1 MNFQGFLNR
10 ASNSFKRRVVSRLP
24 QGVRTKLKKAKDLG
38 PKGVVAKVVSKTSE
52 VGTSATEVRQK
63 RHISELSKQN
73 KYLTEFLSGVAIAP
87 WTDTGIAENLL
98 KMHRHQPSL
107 VMALSSAL
115 LRKQDSFQSGLLALI
130 KIQHKRKIFGF
141 VADLV
146 DRYPEEDVLKDCYVE
161 AVMSYAA
168 IGSPKASAL
177 IDRFLTEGDWA
188 SDVLPPIEAIKAS
201 YEAAILIEDADRVAA
216 LIAKTPAAD
225 TSNIL
230 PGSYDLLRLQAEN
243 WLDRANTSVDE
254 VCRPGSVRMGAVGY
268 RSPLKPSTNIG
279 DYIQTIALMGVMSA
293 VMPTDVKVH
302 GGGQTVFDR
311 VAARVKRR
319 TEALDQTVDMVWI
332 DRDDPS
338 TTPTGAPIWL
348 PINGWFM
355 HPKTEGNFAFP
366 FADNIRP
373 IFLGMH
379 INRPHMLTDEAV
391 AYLKKYAPIGARD
404 YHTADL
410 LVVNGVDAFFSGC
423 PTLSLDEIFGRPAAD
438 DRNGKF
444 RGAHATKKDLNGRTE
459 LIHME
464 PSMPTWSKDK
474 SLETAW
480 TYIET
485 YQNAEHVETPLLHC
499 YLPCRAMNT
508 PVTFVNPKR
517 ETDPR
522 FEGLIDITE
531 EGRQEL
537 VSRLKDNVDAVFG
550 LIFSGASEEAIYD
563 EWRRRNADGVA
574 KIKARHAQRLKQ
586 FPIPE
591 SNIMKA
597 LEGLTK
603 RTFINGEA
611 KGAPKAGHDGPEVV
625 FCYDKNFDRPTFVTI
640 RSMLANTKSKVRITL
655 LTRELNQDRIEALS
669 REFPETEFAW
679 LDVTNVKFEKLN
691 LLRHTT
697 LSTMDR
703 LFLPQ
708 LIDYAD
714 RVIYLDI
721 DIAVC
726 GDINDLYTFDLQG
739 NALGCRETIFPGWN
753 SGYSLSQMIEK
764 QITPEQTLRFRQQFM
779 YSEPLSYGTFNAGV
793 QLQDLKKLREQ
804 KFTQRLLQIVD
815 DYGVND
821 QFACNLFAAGNF
833 ARLPN
838 SWNYFATQEWIDK
851 PDLIHYTGYIKP
863 WDAEHCPKAEVWRS
877 YIKAGDGIVMA
888 PATDK
893 SWFK

>member
-1 MNFQGFLNR
+1 MNFKGFMSR
-10 ASNSFKRRVVSRLP
+10 PGKSFKKPAVAKLLQRVRK
-24 QGVRTKLKKAKDLG
+24 KLKKTKDFG
-38 PKGVVAKVVSKTSE
+38 PKGVEAKLVLKTSV
-52 VGTSATEVRQK
+52 VGTSATEARQK
-63 RHISELSKQN
+63 RRISELSEQG
-73 KYLTEFLSGVAIAP
+73 KYLKEFLSGVAIAP

-98 KMHRHQPSL
+98 KLHRHQPSL
-107 VMALSSAL
+107 AMALSSAL
-115 LRKQDSFQSGLLALI
+115 FRKQDSFQSGLLALI
-130 KIQHKRKIFGF
+130 KIQYKRKIFGF

-146 DRYPEEDVLKDCYVE
+146 DRYPEEEVLKDCYVE

-168 IGSPKASAL
+168 IGSPKASSL
-177 IDRFLTEGDWA
+177 IDRFLTEGDLA
-188 SDVLPPIEAIKAS
+188 SDVVPPFEAIKAS
-201 YEAAILIEDADRVAA
+201 YEAAILIEDADYVAA
-216 LIAKTPAAD
+216 LLAKTPAAD
-225 TSNIL
+225 TSNTL
-230 PGSYDLLRLQAEN
+230 PGPYDLLRLQAEH

-268 RSPLKPSTNIG
+268 GSPLNPSTNLG
-279 DYIQTIALMGVMSA
+279 DYFQTIALMGVMSA
-293 VMPTDVKVH
+293 VMPTDVRVH

-311 VAARVKRR
+311 VATRVKRR
-319 TEALDQTVDMVWI
+319 TKAPDQTVDMVWI

-348 PINGWFM
+348 PISGWFM

-379 INRPHMLTDEAV
+379 INRPQMLTDEAV
-391 AYLKKYAPIGARD
+391 AYLRKYAPIGARD

-410 LVVNGVDAFFSGC
+410 LAANGVDAFFSGC
-423 PTLSLDEIFGRPAAD
+423 PTLSLDEIFGRPAANG
-438 DRNGKF
+438 RKGKF
-444 RGAHATKKDLNGRTE
+444 RGAHASKKDLSGLTE
-459 LIHME
+459 LIHMK

-485 YQNAEHVETPLLHC
+485 YQNAEHVETPLLHG

-517 ETDPR
+517 DTDPR

-531 EGRQEL
+531 KGRQEL
-537 VSRLKDNVDAVFG
+537 VSRLKDNVDAVFR
-550 LIFSGASEEAIYD
+550 LIFSGASEESIYG

-574 KIKARHAQRLKQ
+574 EIKVRHAKRLKQ

-591 SNIMKA
+591 SNTMKA
-597 LEGLTK
+597 LEGLTRMK
-603 RTFINGEA
+603 FINGEA
-611 KGAPKAGHDGPEVV
+611 KGAPKAGNDGPEVV
-625 FCYDKNFDRPTFVTI
+625 FCYDKNFDRPAFVTI
-640 RSMLANTKSKVRITL
+640 RSMLANTRSKVRITL

-679 LDVTNVKFEKLN
+679 LDVTNVKFEYLN
-691 LLRHTT
+691 LMRHTT

-714 RVIYLDI
+714 RVVYLDI

-726 GDINDLYTFDLQG
+726 GDINDLYTFNLQG
-739 NALGCRETIFPGWN
+739 NALGCRQTIFPGWN
-753 SGYSLSQMIEK
+753 SGWSLGQMVEK
-764 QITPEQTLRFRQQFM
+764 QTTPEQTLLFRQQFM
-779 YSEPLSYGTFNAGV
+779 YSEPLSYGAFNAGV
-793 QLQDLKKLREQ
+793 QVQDLKKLREQ

-838 SWNYFATQEWIDK
+838 SWNHFATQEWIDK

-877 YIKAGDGIVMA
+877 YMKVEDGIELV
-888 PATDK
+888 PATNK